1 MNEVDN
7 QSFLNSQELSMV
19 FEIVAEKFLPHFEG
33 EKDIWDKLR
42 MMKLPYTLDN
52 VMKNVIVWGSMTV
65 ILIPLKK
72 RNSCISG
79 SFTVPKAE

>member
-33 EKDIWDKLR
+33 EKEIWDKLR

-52 VMKNVIVWGSMTV
+52 VMHIMH
-65 ILIPLKK
+65 LKWSINEECD
-72 RNSCISG
+72 RLGEYDDHNN
-79 SFTVPKAE
+79 TPKEKK